1 MKAKNSWYKGDNI
14 PGKQKLL
21 YLIQQDCLSIEKSVI
36 KLEKKCIR
44 VLIYFLNEKNF
55 LIIILTLFK
64 INFLLAENIEIIN
77 DTKGDGLKVVN
88 HSWVKIEYTGSFE
101 DGTVFDTNV
110 GKDKPLVFQIGM
122 KEVIP
127 GFEQGI
133 IGTNKGS
140 KRKIKIPAQLAYGK
154 KGAGELIPPNSNLI
168 FEFKILDVLSPNYEK
183 INNEK
188 LEKLIKENA
197 VALDIRLDNQWKK
210 TGVIKGSFQETA
222 FDINGK
228 FNVYLMDKVRALAGA
243 ESQGIELIF
252 ISHDGKLK
260 F

>member
-1 MKAKNSWYKGDNI
+1 MKKI
-14 PGKQKLL
+14 F
-21 YLIQQDCLSIEKSVI
+21 
-36 KLEKKCIR
+36 
-44 VLIYFLNEKNF
+44 FLTF
-55 LIIILTLFK
+55 LILF
-64 INFLLAENIEIIN
+64 NSNVLFAENIEILS

-88 HSWVKIEYTGSFE
+88 HSWVKIEYTGFFE
-101 DGTVFDTNV
+101 DGKIFDTNV

-133 IGTNKGS
+133 LGENKGS
-140 KRKIKIPAQLAYGK
+140 KRKIKIPSKLAYGE

-168 FEFKILDVLSPNYEK
+168 FEFVILDVLNPNYEK
-183 INNEK
+183 IDSKK

-222 FDINGK
+222 FNIDGK
-228 FNVYLMDKVRALAGA
+228 FNVYLLDKIRALAGE

-252 ISHDGKLK
+252 ISHDGKTAEILGNAFAEDLGFTNVYVLDGGILSWVNSNRPLEK
-260 F
+260 YN

>member
-1 MKAKNSWYKGDNI
+1 MKKI
-14 PGKQKLL
+14 F
-21 YLIQQDCLSIEKSVI
+21 
-36 KLEKKCIR
+36 
-44 VLIYFLNEKNF
+44 FLTF
-55 LIIILTLFK
+55 LILF
-64 INFLLAENIEIIN
+64 NSNVLFAENIEIIS

-88 HSWVKIEYTGSFE
+88 HSWVKIEYTGFFE
-101 DGTVFDTNV
+101 DGKIFDTNV

-133 IGTNKGS
+133 LGENKGS
-140 KRKIKIPAQLAYGK
+140 KRKIKIPPTLAYGE

-168 FEFKILDVLSPNYEK
+168 FEFVILDVLNPNYEK
-183 INNEK
+183 IDSKK

-222 FDINGK
+222 FDIDGK
-228 FNVYLMDKVRALAGA
+228 FNVYLLDKIRALAGE

-252 ISHDGKLK
+252 ISHDGKTAEILGNAFAEDLGFTNVYVLDGGIQSWVK
-260 F
+260 SNKPLEKYN

>member
-1 MKAKNSWYKGDNI
+1 MKKI
-14 PGKQKLL
+14 F
-21 YLIQQDCLSIEKSVI
+21 
-36 KLEKKCIR
+36 
-44 VLIYFLNEKNF
+44 FLTF
-55 LIIILTLFK
+55 LILF
-64 INFLLAENIEIIN
+64 NSNVLFAENIEIIS

-88 HSWVKIEYTGSFE
+88 HSWVKIEYTGFFE
-101 DGTVFDTNV
+101 DGKIFDTNV

-133 IGTNKGS
+133 LGENKGS
-140 KRKIKIPAQLAYGK
+140 KRKIKIPPTLAYGE

-168 FEFKILDVLSPNYEK
+168 FEFVILDVLNPNYEK
-183 INNEK
+183 IDSKK

-222 FDINGK
+222 FDIDGK
-228 FNVYLMDKVRALAGA
+228 FNVYLLDKIRALAGE

-252 ISHDGKLK
+252 ISHDGKTAEILGNAFAEDLGFTNVYVLDGGILSWVNSNRPLEK
-260 F
+260 YN

>member
-1 MKAKNSWYKGDNI
+1 M
-14 PGKQKLL
+14 
-21 YLIQQDCLSIEKSVI
+21 
-36 KLEKKCIR
+36 
-44 VLIYFLNEKNF
+44 
-55 LIIILTLFK
+55 
-64 INFLLAENIEIIN
+64 
-77 DTKGDGLKVVN
+77 VN
-88 HSWVKIEYTGSFE
+88 HSWVKIEYTGFFE
-101 DGTVFDTNV
+101 DGKIFDTNV

-133 IGTNKGS
+133 LGENKGS
-140 KRKIKIPAQLAYGK
+140 KRKIKIPPSLAYGE

-168 FEFKILDVLSPNYEK
+168 FEFVILDVLNPNYEK
-183 INNEK
+183 IDSKK

-222 FDINGK
+222 FDIDGK
-228 FNVYLMDKVRALAGA
+228 FNVYLLDKIRALAGE

-252 ISHDGKLK
+252 ISHDGKTAEILGNAFAEDLGFTNVYVLDGGIQSLLNSNK
-260 F
+260 PLEKYNKH

>member
-1 MKAKNSWYKGDNI
+1 MKKI
-14 PGKQKLL
+14 
-21 YLIQQDCLSIEKSVI
+21 
-36 KLEKKCIR
+36 
-44 VLIYFLNEKNF
+44 F
-55 LIIILTLFK
+55 LIIVLILFK
-64 INFLLAENIEIIN
+64 SNFLLADNIEIIN

-140 KRKIKIPAQLAYGK
+140 KRKIKIPAQLAYGE

-183 INNEK
+183 INSEK
-188 LEKLIKENA
+188 LEKLIPQSMETLVDFVGKWRPEVKAKLGSIERRRWFWERLLRSNQLERAIERGGESAPENLVFKELRNRGY
-197 VALDIRLDNQWKK
+197 LDKMSK
-210 TGVIKGSFQETA
+210 
-222 FDINGK
+222 
-228 FNVYLMDKVRALAGA
+228 YLRNLKD
-243 ESQGIELIF
+243 EEL
-252 ISHDGKLK
+252 SLT
-260 F
+260 

>member
-1 MKAKNSWYKGDNI
+1 MNKIKI
-14 PGKQKLL
+14 
-21 YLIQQDCLSIEKSVI
+21 LI
-36 KLEKKCIR
+36 
-44 VLIYFLNEKNF
+44 IYFF
-55 LIIILTLFK
+55 LICNVFA
-64 INFLLAENIEIIN
+64 AEIEIILDKPGEGN
-77 DTKGDGLKVVN
+77 KIIN
-88 HSWVKIEYTGSFE
+88 HSWVQIEYTGSFV
-101 DGTVFDTNV
+101 DGKVFDANV
-110 GKDKPLVFQIGM
+110 GKDRPLVVQIGM

-140 KRKIKIPAQLAYGK
+140 KRKIRIPAQLAYGE
-154 KGAGELIPPNSNLI
+154 KGAGELIPPNSNLV
-168 FEFKILDVLSPNYEK
+168 FEFEVLDVLSPNYEK
-183 INNEK
+183 INSEK

-252 ISHDGKLK
+252 ISHDGKTAEILGNAFAEDLGFTNVYVLDGGIQSWIK
-260 F
+260 SNKPLVSYN